1 MRILVIKLSSLGDL
15 FHALPAVHC
24 IKRGTGAELD
34 WVVQT
39 DYVDLVRCF
48 TDVDR
53 VIPFHRRAF
62 LANISSF
69 LRDIRAHDYD
79 LVIDLQGLWKSALAS
94 CMARGG
100 RKIGPSFHREGTWL
114 VYSSVAGPR
123 NRKRHAVEEMMDVV
137 RYLDLPVLDP
147 VFPVAFPLQKLEEPR
162 PRVALMPFSRWP
174 SKNWPLSSFLK
185 LGKELRE
192 QMNASIFVV
201 GGPDD
206 AAECKVLAK
215 QLFARNMAGE
225 LSLPE
230 LGGFLMKMDLVVSND
245 SGPMH
250 MAAAVGTSVL
260 ALFGPTDP
268 VRTGPHG
275 DIHRAMS
282 VSLKCSPCRSRK
294 CRFGDASCL
303 SVLTPEMVGD
313 AAMLMLHRKLVQ
325 SRLP

>member
-24 IKRGTGAELD
+24 LKRGTGAGID
-34 WVVQT
+34 WVAQT

-48 TDVDR
+48 SDVDR

-62 LANISSF
+62 FANISSW
-69 LRDIRAHDYD
+69 LREIREQSYD
-79 LVIDLQGLWKSALAS
+79 LVIDMQGLWKSALAA
-94 CMARGG
+94 CTARGG
-100 RKIGPSFHREGTWL
+100 RRIGPSFNREGTRL

-123 NRKRHAVEEMMDVV
+123 NRNRHAVEEAMDVV
-137 RYLDLPVLDP
+137 RHLGLPVLDP
-147 VFPVAFPLQKLEEPR
+147 VFPVSFPSQKIEEPR
-162 PRVALMPFSRWP
+162 PRVALVPFSRWP
-174 SKNWPLSSFLK
+174 SKNWPSSSFLK

-201 GGPDD
+201 GGPND
-206 AAECKVLAK
+206 AAECNTMAK
-215 QLFARNMAGE
+215 QLFARNMAGK

-230 LGGFLMKMDLVVSND
+230 LGGFLGEMDLVVSND

-250 MAAAVGTSVL
+250 MAAAVGTPVL

-268 VRTGPHG
+268 VRTGPYG
-275 DIHRAMS
+275 DVHRVLIAG
-282 VSLKCSPCRSRK
+282 LRCSPCRSRK

-313 AAMLMLHRKLVQ
+313 AGMLMLHRKITK
-325 SRLP
+325 SGLP